1 MRWPGV
7 AVAVR
12 FPAGGVADAHGNPSE
27 SWGDPVEVAGVLP
40 YPSGTGDL
48 GEERP
53 DGVTVANPSIRP
65 AVSEEITT
73 ESALVDY
80 GGRTYRV
87 VGDPQP
93 YPAGS
98 VPGPWDRTVETEAC
112 DG

>member
-7 AVAVR
+7 AVSVR
-12 FPAGGVADAHGNPSE
+12 VPAAGAADAHGNPSA
-27 SWGDPVEVAGVLP
+27 SWGEPVEVAGVLP

-53 DGVTVANPSIRP
+53 DGVTVAMRFHWPR
-65 AVSEEITT
+65 ADHRDLRG
-73 ESALVDY
+73 ALVGY

-93 YPAGS
+93 YPDGS